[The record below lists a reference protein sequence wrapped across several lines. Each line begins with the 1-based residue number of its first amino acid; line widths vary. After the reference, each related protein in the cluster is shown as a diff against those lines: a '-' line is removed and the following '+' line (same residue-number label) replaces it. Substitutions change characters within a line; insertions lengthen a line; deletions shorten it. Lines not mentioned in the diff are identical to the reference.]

1 MSSYKIRNALLMSV
15 MILTLFSSCKKDEQV
30 QPALQSFGPTTV
42 KHGETIKFI
51 GVGLDQVTDI
61 IMPVDIDV
69 PASAFITHTSSLI
82 EITVPIESMVGYVT
96 LKTPKGD
103 ITTKTMFGAA
113 YEIAVTS
120 FTPTTAKPGTTIT
133 ITGNFLNYVK
143 QVTFA
148 QGQIVTDFVSQSLT
162 QLVVQVPMAAQTGP
176 IALTDLAKAPQV
188 IDQDADKNALILNV
202 TLPAVTDLSPASVKQ
217 TQNLTVTGTD
227 LDLVTKIDFPV
238 LSGSGTILASGF
250 VSQSET
256 QIVVT
261 VPAAAINGKL
271 TLTAISE
278 VQVVTSQAITI
289 IQPNVTALNP
299 SDPSNQIPGAA
310 LTMTGTDLDLVKQ
323 IKFPGVSTPVTD
335 FTITGTTQ
343 IDVVIPQGVQ
353 GGTIV
358 LITTTDFS
366 VPVTVPFGNQL
377 TLLQTIYDDAVQ
389 SPFGK
394 GGGWGTGGST
404 TDIANTENPRV
415 GTKSIKVTYGGDWGG
430 GSQFGTWGNNPL
442 STSGASYFAFS
453 IYGGAGT
460 GEKTINVNV
469 SGVQKAISIVEGA
482 WSDVKIALSD
492 VGNPSSISEVWFQD
506 MGWSGTVYIDQIGL
520 K

>member
-1 MSSYKIRNALLMSV
+1 MIAYKLRNTLSLLILALL
-15 MILTLFSSCKKDEQV
+15 IFGSCKKDEQV

-51 GVGLDQVTDI
+51 GVGLDQVTNI

-82 EITVPIESMVGYVT
+82 EIKVPDESVAGYVT
-96 LKTPKGD
+96 LKTSKGD
-103 ITTKTMFGAA
+103 ITTKTIFGAA

-120 FTPTTAKPGTTIT
+120 FTPTSAKPGTNIT
-133 ITGNFLNYVK
+133 INGDFLNYVK

-148 QGQIVTDFVSQSLT
+148 QNQVVTEFVSQSLH

-176 IALTDLAKAPQV
+176 IVLSDLAKTPQV
-188 IDQDADKNALILNV
+188 VDQDVNKSSLILNV
-202 TLPAVTDLSPASVKQ
+202 SLPAVSELSPSSVRQ

-238 LSGSGTILASGF
+238 LGGNGTVLASGF

-256 QIVVT
+256 QIVLT
-261 VPAAAINGKL
+261 VPASAINGKL
-271 TLTAISE
+271 TLTSISE
-278 VQVVTSQAITI
+278 VQVVTAQSISI
-289 IQPNVTALNP
+289 IQPNVSALSP
-299 SDPSNQIPGAA
+299 SDPSSQVAGAT
-310 LTMTGTDLDLVKQ
+310 LSLTGTDLDLVAK
-323 IKFPGVSTPVTD
+323 IKFPGVTDAVTS
-335 FTITGTTQ
+335 FILTGTTK

-353 GGTIV
+353 GGTVI
-358 LITTTDFS
+358 LITQTQFS
-366 VPVTVPFGNQL
+366 VPVSVPFGNQL
-377 TLLQTIYDDAVQ
+377 TLLQVIYDDAIH
-389 SPFGK
+389 SPFGQ

-404 TDIANTENPRV
+404 TDVTSTENPRV
-415 GTKSIKVTYGGDWGG
+415 GTKSVKVTYGGDWGG
-430 GSQFGTWGNNPL
+430 GCQFGTWSSSPL
-442 STSGASYFAFS
+442 STNGTSYFAFS

-460 GEKTINVNV
+460 GGKTINVNV
-469 SGVQKAISIVEGA
+469 SGVQKAIPIVEGA

-492 VGNPSSISEVWFQD
+492 VNNPASISEVWFQD